1 MAEIKASDAATDATQ
16 QVQQLVVL
24 GILLLVYVSIP
35 VSASIFAVQQLFP
48 FSGANGDGPYIDE
61 HWFVSF
67 LGTLSGSEKSIL
79 ELVHKLVLPFAALF
93 VGSNLTRL
101 RQGWLANS
109 LFLLPLAGVVAG
121 LLAAVLFDTFA
132 TNTVRTHFPLLPTL
146 FTDIASN
153 LGIFTLLMIGINMDL
168 GAKP

>member
-67 LGTLSGSEKSIL
+67 
-79 ELVHKLVLPFAALF
+79 AALF

-132 TNTVRTHFPLLPTL
+132 TNTVRTHFPLLPAL

-153 LGIFTLLMIGINMDL
+153 LGIFTLLMIGINMDP